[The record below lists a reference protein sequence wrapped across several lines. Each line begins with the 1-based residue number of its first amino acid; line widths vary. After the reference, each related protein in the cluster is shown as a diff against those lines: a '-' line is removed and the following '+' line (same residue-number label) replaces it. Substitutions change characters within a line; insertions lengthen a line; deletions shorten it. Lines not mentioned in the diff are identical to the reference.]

1 MRFALF
7 VCVHFVVFII
17 SEEVDRR
24 FLASGHTQSIGR
36 CLVMSKSN
44 NVQVLRMSKLYQ
56 CDGLVSVSL
65 FVYYSLVYSAFL
77 INM

>member
-1 MRFALF
+1 MRYSGTVTFLISKHHKSPAISI
-7 VCVHFVVFII
+7 FII

-56 CDGLVSVSL
+56 CDG
-65 FVYYSLVYSAFL
+65 YPDK
-77 INM
+77 